1 MHPNPPRSAPTLV
14 ILIPD
19 QKKKKNPICVAHL
32 ITGTCQTPSGQPLQ
46 RTESSPPLPRQKPS
60 TVESGTSAASSSV
73 ASFSLEVVGGAV
85 REAVCD
91 SPSALW
97 SAVTTALLT
106 QLLALHRQWEHP
118 PWISTG
124 PGDSTDHRPWHG
136 HGYSGRPHATD
147 TNMALGCSKSNRN
160 QHGLQGTD
168 QTPVWSLAAPNPR
181 RSTWLQARRQQGH
194 PHGLHWQHGLW
205 HLAWFLTAA
214 QTTDI
219 K

>member
-1 MHPNPPRSAPTLV
+1 MASPYRELSPPHLYPVRSHRLWRAAPQQ
-14 ILIPD
+14 P
-19 QKKKKNPICVAHL
+19 
-32 ITGTCQTPSGQPLQ
+32 PLQ
-46 RTESSPPLPRQKPS
+46 WLL
-60 TVESGTSAASSSV
+60 
-73 ASFSLEVVGGAV
+73 SLWRVVGGAV

-106 QLLALHRQWEHP
+106 QLLALHRQWEHS

-136 HGYSGRPHATD
+136 HGCSGRPHATD

-181 RSTWLQARRQQGH
+181 RSTWLQARRQQGR